1 MKLCKKC
8 NQHKPLGD
16 FHKDKSKSD
25 GYYSSCKLCNKQRRK
40 INYHQNKEANI
51 QAVRDWQL
59 ANPEKTAMY
68 KKNNK
73 YKRREV
79 TDTSALRSADLLAW
93 ADKQLKICSYCGIG
107 CKNDYQIDHIEP
119 LSKGGAHELSN
130 LTIAC
135 PTCNREKSD
144 TSLLIWLINK
154 ATIRS

>member
-8 NQHKPLGD
+8 NHKKPLSD

-40 INYHQNKEANI
+40 NNYHQNKEANK
-51 QAVRDWQL
+51 QAVRNWQI
-59 ANPEKTAMY
+59 ANPEKTITY

-79 TDTSALRSADLLAW
+79 INTSTLTSLDLLTW
-93 ADKQLKICSYCGIG
+93 TNEQIKVCSYCGIA
-107 CKNDYQIDHIEP
+107 CKDDYQIDHIEP
-119 LSKGGAHELSN
+119 LSKGGKHELDN

-135 PTCNREKSD
+135 PKCNREKSD
-144 TSLLIWLINK
+144 THLILWFINK
-154 ATIRS
+154 ATIRN